1 MSPEES
7 DRRAAELDRK
17 ILAYT
22 RSKQARPARR
32 HSVLDVEISR
42 YYMANPDVKAM
53 VERAKADPKG
63 SAKAIDRIRR
73 ARSGTIMRSAWGG
86 QILSVR

>member
-63 SAKAIDRIRR
+63 TARVIDRIR